1 MKRNLFEEISEG
13 FDALSMYRTGKVSLR
28 LVEHCLFLE
37 FLSNDIVNHPE
48 RLQSVDG
55 AFVQRLQTL
64 VGNIDVDLDAALL
77 PDDE

>member
-1 MKRNLFEEISEG
+1 MKRNLFDEISEG
-13 FDALSMYRTGKVSLR
+13 FETLIKYRAGKS
-28 LVEHCLFLE
+28 
-37 FLSNDIVNHPE
+37 NHPGC
-48 RLQSVDG
+48 LQSVDG